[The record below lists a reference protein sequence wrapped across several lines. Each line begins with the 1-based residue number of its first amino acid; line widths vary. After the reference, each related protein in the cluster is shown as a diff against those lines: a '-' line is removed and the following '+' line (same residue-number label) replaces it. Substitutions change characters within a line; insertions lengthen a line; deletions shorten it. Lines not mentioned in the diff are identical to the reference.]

1 MPKRRTETEAS
12 AEAIRPLGRPARMS
26 IWYWSVPDAA
36 IPPGITRPSALPA
49 SCEVATA
56 YQLFVWSAM
65 RWRCQMQTKLA
76 ASTRTA
82 AANQPGSIS
91 KSDRQEVKTS
101 VRLGQSR

>member
-1 MPKRRTETEAS
+1 
-12 AEAIRPLGRPARMS
+12 MS

-49 SCEVATA
+49 SWEVPTA
-56 YQLFVWSAM
+56 YQLFVCSAM
-65 RWRCQMQTKLA
+65 RWSSQMQTKLA
-76 ASTRTA
+76 ASTRRA
-82 AANQPGSIS
+82 ATNQPGSIS